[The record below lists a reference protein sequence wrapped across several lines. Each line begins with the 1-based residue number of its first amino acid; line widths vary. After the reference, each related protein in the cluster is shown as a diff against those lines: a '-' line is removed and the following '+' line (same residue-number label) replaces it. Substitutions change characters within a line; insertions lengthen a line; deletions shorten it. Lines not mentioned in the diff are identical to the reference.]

1 MQQVKI
7 FKSVEPEVDQLE
19 GQINVWLRESKV
31 RVLSVVGNIAP
42 QSSAAEPKA
51 VASARGFAPSDVLVI
66 VLYETT

>member
-7 FKSVEPEVDQLE
+7 FKSVEPEVE